1 MPEKQYNFSIIFKE
15 LDKITK
21 DLISQITKDEI
32 KEYEEIQ
39 KLREIVL
46 EIQSQPKTYFS
57 ST

>member
-1 MPEKQYNFSIIFKE
+1 MSEKQYNFSIIFKE
-15 LDKITK
+15 LDKISK
-21 DLISQITKDEI
+21 DPTSHITKDET
-32 KEYEEIQ
+32 KEYEEIR